1 VSNVPEVIA
10 KRFVVSGRVQ
20 GVGFRVGTVE
30 AAKAR
35 RLAGWVRN
43 VPDGRV
49 EIHAQGSIARIAD
62 FARWVE
68 SGPRWARVEGVESR
82 DVPVESALEGFEIR
96 G

>member
-1 VSNVPEVIA
+1 MFNVPEVIA
-10 KRFVVSGRVQ
+10 RTFVVSGRVQ

-49 EIHAQGSIARIAD
+49 EIHAQGSAARIAD

-68 SGPRWARVEGVESR
+68 SGPRWARVVRVESR
-82 DVPVESALEGFEIR
+82 DVAVESALEGFEIR
-96 G
+96 W

>member
-1 VSNVPEVIA
+1 MIA

-35 RLAGWVRN
+35 RLVGWVRN

-49 EIHAQGSIARIAD
+49 EIHAQGSTARIAD

-68 SGPRWARVEGVESR
+68 NGPRWARVESVESR
-82 DVPVESALEGFEIR
+82 DVAVESALEGFEIR
-96 G
+96 W